1 MKKDLAKRALK
12 TSTTQLRQHNTL
24 LRKNLRRVVGY
35 STENEK
41 VQQRID
47 EMDDIIF
54 ESESLK
60 VMFDALIIQGRRV
73 FDIDVISVL
82 LAVELKGHY
91 PENYR
96 DGGKS
101 FFLESDNTSFIETE
115 QLAHY
120 FKDRYEPVLRGGISK
135 GDIMFFT
142 GAMNGRIRSEAL
154 APLSDGKRIVGAVG
168 FGSQN
173 PTRFMDGY
181 GVRFLKRLCRLLSLK
196 MEVFVAKEA

>member
-1 MKKDLAKRALK
+1 MKKELAKRALK
-12 TSTTQLRQHNTL
+12 TSTSQLRQHNTL

-41 VQQRID
+41 VQRRID
-47 EMDDIIF
+47 EMDDIIV

-73 FDIDVISVL
+73 FDIDTISVL
-82 LAVELKGHY
+82 LAHELKEHY

-101 FFLESDNTSFIETE
+101 FFLESDNTSFVEPGE
-115 QLAHY
+115 LSSY
-120 FKDRYEPVLRGGISK
+120 FQDRNEPVLRGGVKK
-135 GDIMFFT
+135 GDALFFT
-142 GAMNGRIRSEAL
+142 GGMNGRIRSEAL
-154 APLSDGKRIVGAVG
+154 APLSYGKRIVGAVG
-168 FGSQN
+168 FGSHN

-196 MEVFVAKEA
+196 MEVFVAKGA